1 MDERQWMIGLTFLL
15 YLALMLGIGYVAWRR
30 TTNLSDFVLGGR
42 RLGSWVAALSAS
54 ASDMSGWLLLGL
66 PGYAYLSGMES
77 IWLAVGLL
85 LGTWLN
91 WRIVAARLRVYSERA
106 GNALTLPEYLSN
118 RFEDKSGLIRIVS
131 ALFILLFFLFYTSSG
146 LVAGGKLFES
156 VFGLPYIW
164 AVAAGTL
171 TIILYTAFGGFLAVS
186 WTDLVQGLL
195 MAAALVAVP
204 LMLLGDFASSSS
216 LIAEMAKTNANL
228 LDPLTDK
235 DGEAL
240 GWVAIV
246 SLLAWGLGYFGQPH
260 ILARFKAVESVELI
274 PRARRIAVTWV
285 ALTLTAACLVGMAG
299 IGYFETPLVDSEKV
313 FIHLVDAL
321 FHPLVA
327 GICLA
332 AILAAIMSTA
342 DSQLLVASSAFTGD
356 LYKTL
361 IRRQV
366 TDRELVI
373 VGRVAVL
380 AIALAA
386 FILAMNPQSKVLDLV
401 AYAWAGFGA
410 AFGPAVILSLYW
422 PAMTRQGAL
431 SGIIAGGVIVV
442 VWKQLEGG
450 IFELYEIV
458 PGILASV
465 AAIVL
470 VSLMSRSDRVE
481 PRTWL

>member
-1 MDERQWMIGLTFLL
+1 MDNRQLMIGLTFSI
-15 YLALMLGIGYVAWRR
+15 YLVVMLGIGFYAWRR
-30 TTNLSDFVLGGR
+30 TNTHSDFVLGGR
-42 RLGSWVAALSAS
+42 SLGSWVAALSAS

-66 PGYAYLSGMES
+66 PGYAYLSGVES
-77 IWLAVGLL
+77 VWLAGGLL

-91 WRIVAARLRVYSERA
+91 WRFVAARLRVDSEQA

-118 RFEDKSGLIRIVS
+118 RFHDGSGLIRVVS

-156 VFGLPYIW
+156 VFGLPYVW

-204 LMLLGDFASSSS
+204 LMVLGFGDSGIDISR
-216 LIAEMAKTNANL
+216 LPANL
-228 LDPLTDK
+228 LDPFTDRE
-235 DGEAL
+235 GNPL
-240 GWVAIV
+240 GWIAIV

-260 ILARFKAVESVELI
+260 ILARFKAVQSVRLI
-274 PRARRIAVTWV
+274 PRARRIAVSWV
-285 ALTLTAACLVGMAG
+285 ALTLTAACLVGMSG
-299 IGYFETPLVDSEKV
+299 ISLFAPPLADAEKV
-313 FIHLVDAL
+313 FIRLVDLL
-321 FHPLVA
+321 FNPLIA

-361 IRRQV
+361 FRKAA

-373 VGRVAVL
+373 VGRLAVL
-380 AIALAA
+380 SIALAA
-386 FILAMNPQSKVLDLV
+386 FILALDPQSKVLDLV

-410 AFGPAVILSLYW
+410 AFGPAVVLSLYW
-422 PAMTRQGAL
+422 PGMTRWGAL
-431 SGIIAGGVIVV
+431 GGILAGGTTVV

-450 IFELYEIV
+450 VFDLYEIV
-458 PGILASV
+458 PGILVSV
-465 AAIVL
+465 AVIVL
-470 VSLMSRSDRVE
+470 VSLIEGSKNLTQDLR
-481 PRTWL
+481 

>member
-1 MDERQWMIGLTFLL
+1 MDERQLLIGTTFLF
-15 YLALMLGIGYVAWRR
+15 YLLVMLGIGVTAWRR
-30 TTNLSDFVLGGR
+30 TRDLSDFILGGR
-42 RLGSWVAALSAS
+42 HLGSWVTALSAS

-66 PGYAYLSGMES
+66 PGYAYLSGLES
-77 IWLAVGLL
+77 VWLAGGLL

-91 WRIVAARLRVYSERA
+91 WRLVAARLRRYSERF

-118 RFEDKSGLIRIVS
+118 RFDDSSGLIRIVS
-131 ALFILLFFLFYTSSG
+131 AIFILLFFLFYTSSG

-164 AVAAGTL
+164 AVAVGTL

-204 LMLLGDFASSSS
+204 LMAMGVTGSTALTPSDLAS
-216 LIAEMAKTNANL
+216 IAPEL
-228 LDPLTDK
+228 LDPFTDRE
-235 DGEAL
+235 GEAL
-240 GWVAIV
+240 GWIAIV

-260 ILARFKAVESVELI
+260 ILARFKAVESVDLI
-274 PRARRIAVTWV
+274 PRARMIAVTWV
-285 ALTLTAACLVGMAG
+285 ALTLTASCLVGLAG
-299 IGYFETPLVDSEKV
+299 IFAFDTPLADPEKV
-313 FIHLVDAL
+313 FIELVDLL

-361 IRRQV
+361 LRREA
-366 TDRELVI
+366 DDKELVI

-380 AIALAA
+380 VIALAA
-386 FILAMNPQSKVLDLV
+386 FILAMNPESKVLDLV

-410 AFGPAVILSLYW
+410 AFGPAIILSLYW
-422 PAMTRQGAL
+422 KPMTRLGAL
-431 SGIIAGGVIVV
+431 SGIISGGVTVV
-442 VWKQLEGG
+442 IWKQLEGG

-458 PGILASV
+458 PGILLSATV
-465 AAIVL
+465 IIL
-470 VSLMSRSDRVE
+470 FSLLERSKVKG
-481 PRTWL
+481 

>member
-1 MDERQWMIGLTFLL
+1 MGR
-15 YLALMLGIGYVAWRR
+15 
-30 TTNLSDFVLGGR
+30 GR
-42 RLGSWVAALSAS
+42 RHP
-54 ASDMSGWLLLGL
+54 DHH
-66 PGYAYLSGMES
+66 P
-77 IWLAVGLL
+77 
-85 LGTWLN
+85 
-91 WRIVAARLRVYSERA
+91 
-106 GNALTLPEYLSN
+106 
-118 RFEDKSGLIRIVS
+118 
-131 ALFILLFFLFYTSSG
+131 
-146 LVAGGKLFES
+146 
-156 VFGLPYIW
+156 
-164 AVAAGTL
+164 
-171 TIILYTAFGGFLAVS
+171 
-186 WTDLVQGLL
+186 VQGLL

-204 LMLLGDFASSSS
+204 LMLLGDFSSSSS

-410 AFGPAVILSLYW
+410 AFGPAIILSLYW
-422 PAMTRQGAL
+422 PAMTRLGAL
-431 SGIIAGGVIVV
+431 SGIITGGVTVV
-442 VWKQLEGG
+442 GWKQLEGG

-458 PGILASV
+458 PGLLASV
-465 AAIVL
+465 AVIVL
-470 VSLMSRSDRVE
+470 ISLISRSNKAE
-481 PRTWL
+481 PGCNSTLPG